1 MDSHSILKRGGIKAD
16 FWVSELGLLKCK
28 YWADSYSILKR
39 GGIKVDP
46 LAWIR
51 TSTRRRRRGIHE
63 KEKVDGDDVAF
74 CILHFSVTDTLCL
87 SPSEGQ

>member
-1 MDSHSILKRGGIKAD
+1 M
-16 FWVSELGLLKCK
+16 
-28 YWADSYSILKR
+28 
-39 GGIKVDP
+39 DP

-74 CILHFSVTDTLCL
+74 CILHFSVIDTFCL
-87 SPSEGQ
+87 SFLRRSVNFIKEKKFTSKITSNLLWLYKPL